1 MSSQVQRQAKLTA
14 CVHTYA
20 SSEGGILANAY
31 LIETSEGVVAIDA
44 TLTVS
49 DANHL
54 RALLDSLER
63 QLLAVLI
70 THGHPDHYN
79 GLTQLIAGTS
89 VPIIATEGVD
99 RVIREWDAKKEAQW
113 KPMFGDEW
121 PAQRT
126 FPNRIAQDSE
136 SFVFGDVRFTV
147 HDLGPGESHHD
158 SYWIAEDGRDKVAFI
173 GDLAFNGEHSYV
185 SDGHTSR
192 WLENLDRTREAL
204 AGVTRIYP
212 GHGPAGGSDLFE
224 RQRLYLERYREEIQK
239 LANGRAALTEAD
251 KTRLTEQMTEYL
263 PGGRINFLIAAGADA
278 VASELAEP
286 RGIGQPGSLHGLA

>member
-1 MSSQVQRQAKLTA
+1 MSSQVKRQIELTA
-14 CVHTYA
+14 RVHTYA

-31 LIETSEGVVAIDA
+31 LIETNDGVVALDA

-49 DANHL
+49 DANEL
-54 RALLDSLER
+54 RDLLDSLGR
-63 QLLAVLI
+63 PLLAVLV

-79 GLTQLIAGTS
+79 GITQLIAGNS
-89 VPIIATEGVD
+89 VPIIATSGVD
-99 RVIREWDAKKEAQW
+99 RVIREWDAKKEQQW

-126 FPNRIAQDSE
+126 FPDRIAQDGE

-158 SYWIAEDGRDKVAFI
+158 SYWIAEDGHGRVAFI

-192 WLENLDRTREAL
+192 WLENLDRVRKDL
-204 AGVTRIYP
+204 ADVSRIYP
-212 GHGPAGGSDLFE
+212 GHGPAGGSELFE
-224 RQRLYLERYREEIQK
+224 RQRLYLERYRQEVRE
-239 LANGRAALTEAD
+239 LASGRSTLTDAE
-251 KTRLTEQMTEYL
+251 KTQLTQRITEYL
-263 PGGRINFLIAAGADA
+263 PGGRINFLISAGADA
-278 VASELAEP
+278 VAHELAKLETATD
-286 RGIGQPGSLHGLA
+286 LK

>member
-1 MSSQVQRQAKLTA
+1 MSSQVQRQVELTA
-14 CVHTYA
+14 RVHTYA

-31 LIETSEGVVAIDA
+31 LIETNDGVVAIDA

-49 DANHL
+49 DANNL
-54 RALLDSLER
+54 RELLNSLGR
-63 QLLAVLI
+63 PLAAVLI

-99 RVIREWDAKKEAQW
+99 RVIREWDVRKEAQW
-113 KPMFGDEW
+113 KPIFRDEW

-126 FPNRIAQDSE
+126 FPNHIAHDGE
-136 SFVFGDVRFTV
+136 SFVFGEVRFTV

-158 SYWIAEDGRDKVAFI
+158 SYWIAEDGREKVAFI

-192 WLENLDRTREAL
+192 WLENLERTRAVL
-204 AGVTRIYP
+204 TGVMRIYP
-212 GHGPAGGSDLFE
+212 GHGPSGGFELFE
-224 RQRLYLERYREEIQK
+224 RQRQYLERYRQEVQK
-239 LANGRAALTEAD
+239 LANERSTLTDVD
-251 KTRLTEQMTEYL
+251 KTRLTERMTEYL
-263 PGGRINFLIAAGADA
+263 PEGKIKFLIAAGADA
-278 VASELAEP
+278 VASELSALRE
-286 RGIGQPGSLHGLA
+286 